1 MKTILFIIFTAAI
14 TLCQAQGTDSRT
26 KPHLGIKAGY
36 NSSNVYDTEGGTLEA
51 DSKLGVAVGVFLS
64 MPLGKFVGLQ
74 PEILFAQRG
83 FHGTGVLLASSY
95 ELTRTTSYLDFPILF
110 SLKPSKYVSLLAGP
124 QFSYLLK
131 QKDVFTNSS
140 TSIEQEEE
148 FKNDNIRKNTLC
160 FIGGVDF
167 NLHPVV
173 LGIRA
178 GWDLQKNNGDGTSS
192 TPRYKNVWMQGTIGF
207 RL

>member
-1 MKTILFIIFTAAI
+1 MKTILLIIFAA
-14 TLCQAQGTDSRT
+14 TTSLCLAQGTDPRN
-26 KPHLGIKAGY
+26 KLHLGIKAGY

-51 DSKLGVAVGVFLS
+51 DSKLGVAVGAFLT
-64 MPLGKFVGLQ
+64 MPLGKVIGIQ
-74 PEILFAQRG
+74 PEILFSQRG
-83 FHGTGVLLASSY
+83 FQGTGMLLGSSY

-110 SLKPSKYVSLLAGP
+110 SLKPIKYVSLLAGP

-140 TSIEQEEE
+140 TSFEQEEV

-178 GWDLQKNNGDGTSS
+178 GWDLQKNNGDGTST

>member
-1 MKTILFIIFTAAI
+1 MKTILFLIFTTAF
-14 TLCQAQGTDSRT
+14 TLCQAQETDSQT
-26 KPHLGIKAGY
+26 KLHLGIKAGY
-36 NSSNVYDTEGGTLEA
+36 NYSNVYDTEGGTLEA
-51 DSKLGVAVGVFLS
+51 DSKLGVAAGVFLS
-64 MPLGKFVGLQ
+64 MPLGRLVGIQ
-74 PEILFAQRG
+74 PEILFSQRG
-83 FHGTGVLLASSY
+83 FHGTGTLLASPY
-95 ELTRTTSYLDFPILF
+95 ELTRTSSYLDVPILF
-110 SLKPSKYVSLLAGP
+110 SLKPVKYVSLLVGP

-131 QKDVFTNSS
+131 QKDTFTNSS
-140 TSIEQEEE
+140 TSIEQEEV
-148 FKNDNIRKNTLC
+148 FQNDNIRKNTLC

-178 GWDLQKNNGDGTSS
+178 GWDLQKNNGDRTST